1 MAQLCGV
8 SALDGGHAGA
18 EAGPCSQIAS
28 DDVAINARMQA
39 LAEVND
45 TCKRRFGVLHLRSTI
60 AGRDCGGQRRQG
72 QNNQGQTNPSGE
84 CSSKMKSQVQE
95 VELVPE
101 VVLQAA
107 EAVARTL
114 TTLLRDQARSS
125 VADWLAS

>member
-1 MAQLCGV
+1 
-8 SALDGGHAGA
+8 
-18 EAGPCSQIAS
+18 
-28 DDVAINARMQA
+28 MQA